1 MNSLLRILHKQ
12 PGRCYDLKFSSDPRN
27 MKDLRLKLNSFI
39 FLKRNL
45 RKKNYKF
52 VVEFS
57 RLLDTKNKVHLIKYK
72 SKILNINL
80 KFGNRKTIN
89 GI

>member
-1 MNSLLRILHKQ
+1 
-12 PGRCYDLKFSSDPRN
+12 

-39 FLKRNL
+39 LFKKKFER
-45 RKKNYKF
+45 KNYKF

-57 RLLDTKNKVHLIKYK
+57 RLLDTKNKDHLIKYK

-80 KFGNRKTIN
+80 KFGDRKTIN
-89 GI
+89 GFKIFNHKFECKQG

>member
-1 MNSLLRILHKQ
+1 
-12 PGRCYDLKFSSDPRN
+12 

-39 FLKRNL
+39 LFKKKFER
-45 RKKNYKF
+45 KNYKF